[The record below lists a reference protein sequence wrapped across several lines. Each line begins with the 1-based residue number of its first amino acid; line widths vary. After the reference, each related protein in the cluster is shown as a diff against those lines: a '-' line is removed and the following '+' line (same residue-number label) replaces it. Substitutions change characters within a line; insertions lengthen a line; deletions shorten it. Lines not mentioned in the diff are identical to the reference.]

1 MYTNIYN
8 TLPKI
13 FHVCLTSSYLFMIC
27 LICTNCYCIYTS
39 CIIRAN
45 KMSATVHQLDSNIP
59 FQTMHKDLHAILIYS
74 ISG

>member
-1 MYTNIYN
+1 MKGRPNI
-8 TLPKI
+8 I
-13 FHVCLTSSYLFMIC
+13 RVFTSF
-27 LICTNCYCIYTS
+27 NTS